1 MPRVSIVLP
10 TYNAADYLAEM
21 IDSALRQ
28 TFEDFEFLIIDSASS
43 DTTAEIVRGYDDS
56 RITFTELPF
65 VCEGAIKR
73 NLGISQA
80 TGDYIAMMDA
90 DDIMVPERLEKQVA
104 FLDENPD
111 IHVVGSNFCMFEGD
125 KRSSRVLPAEDSI
138 IKANFLTVF
147 GTGLHTP
154 TTMVRRDFLIERS
167 VFFPVIEAGEGQ
179 VFWNN
184 CMRAGGRFANIQ
196 EELLLYRRHD
206 FNQTRVR
213 YKSYLTGRTPVREEL
228 LQMFFQHITRAEA
241 NMVACLMEQERAHDI
256 AELAAGAKM
265 IEKIASFRMCE
276 YGADLAT
283 LHKILEHYYTA
294 ARKKMARVLENRTE
308 RQPADAS

>member
-10 TYNAADYLAEM
+10 TYNAAEYLAEM
-21 IDSALRQ
+21 IESALAQ

-43 DTTAEIVRGYDDS
+43 DGTVDIIKGYDDP
-56 RITFTELPF
+56 RIVVTELPF

-90 DDIMVPERLEKQVA
+90 DDIMVPERLKKQVA
-104 FLDENPD
+104 FLDENPE
-111 IHVVGSNFCMFEGD
+111 IHVVGSNFCMFEG
-125 KRSSRVLPAEDSI
+125 KQRSSRVLPAEDAA

-167 VFFPVIEAGEGQ
+167 VFFPVVEAGEGQ

-206 FNQTRVR
+206 FNQTRMR
-213 YKSYLTGRTPVREEL
+213 YKAYLTGRTPVREEL
-228 LQMFFQHITRAEA
+228 LLMFFPHITRSEA
-241 NMVACLMEQERAHDI
+241 NTVACLMEEERAHDI
-256 AELAAGAKM
+256 AELAAGARM

-283 LHKILEHYYTA
+283 LHRILERYYVA
-294 ARKKMARVLENRTE
+294 AKKKMARVLEQRAGT
-308 RQPADAS
+308 QSADVS

>member
-111 IHVVGSNFCMFEGD
+111 IPKQTFLVMHQHGKFPLHIDNRKAAFFY
-125 KRSSRVLPAEDSI
+125 
-138 IKANFLTVF
+138 IK
-147 GTGLHTP
+147 H
-154 TTMVRRDFLIERS
+154 
-167 VFFPVIEAGEGQ
+167 
-179 VFWNN
+179 
-184 CMRAGGRFANIQ
+184 
-196 EELLLYRRHD
+196 
-206 FNQTRVR
+206 
-213 YKSYLTGRTPVREEL
+213 
-228 LQMFFQHITRAEA
+228 
-241 NMVACLMEQERAHDI
+241 RAHF
-256 AELAAGAKM
+256 L
-265 IEKIASFRMCE
+265 F
-276 YGADLAT
+276 
-283 LHKILEHYYTA
+283 
-294 ARKKMARVLENRTE
+294 
-308 RQPADAS
+308 